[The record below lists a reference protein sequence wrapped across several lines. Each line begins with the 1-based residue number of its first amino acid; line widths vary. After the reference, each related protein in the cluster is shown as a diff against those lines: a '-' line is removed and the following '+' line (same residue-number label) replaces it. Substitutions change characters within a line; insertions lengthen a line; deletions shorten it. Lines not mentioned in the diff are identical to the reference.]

1 MRSASDPT
9 LRRAARRRLGQV
21 WLLGAMLAAGS
32 AIAVTSDLYV
42 VCNLNVAL
50 QLNDVRDV
58 FIGEK
63 SFAGSARL
71 TPADN
76 LAAQA
81 AFLVKVVKVSA
92 DKYTSL
98 WTKKSFRD
106 GANPPPVKA
115 SDAETIAYVRQTPGA
130 CSYVQNAPPVGVN
143 VIGKY

>member
-1 MRSASDPT
+1 MRSVSDPA
-9 LRRAARRRLGQV
+9 LRGAARRRLGQV

-32 AIAVTSDLYV
+32 AVAVTSDLFV
-42 VCNLNVAL
+42 VCNVNVAL
-50 QLNDVRDV
+50 QPNDVRDV

-130 CSYVQNAPPVGVN
+130 CSYVQTVPPAGVTVVG
-143 VIGKY
+143 KF

>member
-1 MRSASDPT
+1 MQSASDPGR
-9 LRRAARRRLGQV
+9 RRAALRRRRA
-21 WLLGAMLAAGS
+21 WLCGVMLAAGS
-32 AIAVTSDLYV
+32 AVAVTSDLYV
-42 VCNLNVAL
+42 VCNANVAL
-50 QLNDVRDV
+50 QPNDVRDV

-115 SDAETIAYVRQTPGA
+115 SDAEAIAYVRQTPGA
-130 CSYVQNAPPVGVN
+130 CSYVQTVPPTGVN
-143 VIGKY
+143 VVGKF